1 MALTQAEEIELRRL
15 RAMAPYPGSIPTP
28 RPGPQQPSLGP
39 ALVTPGMNA
48 PKENE
53 SKNRENSLMKYAQ
66 GEGLGGTELMA
77 FMAQVSHE
85 SSDFN
90 NLHEIDRGKG
100 KKYGERYYGR
110 GYIQLTHDY
119 NYKAMGDKLGI
130 DLLNNPEL
138 AADPEI
144 AKRIAVQWWKD
155 NVRPGVKDWND
166 VYSHSRLVNYPG
178 AAGPEQVKGY
188 DKRVAKFQ
196 KYQKQLR
203 PVVVEVKGGLFKIPA
218 IQVPEVL
225 SDWPGARVV
234 PSSTN
239 IASEKK
245 RQ

>member
-1 MALTQAEEIELRRL
+1 MALTPEEQQELDQL
-15 RAMAPYPGSIPTP
+15 NKMASYPGPISVSTT
-28 RPGPQQPSLGP
+28 RYAPQNQETSL
-39 ALVTPGMNA
+39 L
-48 PKENE
+48 
-53 SKNRENSLMKYAQ
+53 KYAQ
-66 GEGLGGTELMA
+66 GEGLNKNELTA

-85 SSDFN
+85 SNGFR
-90 NLHEIDRGKG
+90 NLEEIGGGKDSYGGGKG
-100 KKYGERYYGR
+100 YKGR

-130 DLLNNPEL
+130 DLLNNPDL

-166 VYSHSRLVNYPG
+166 VYSHSRLVNYPN
-178 AAGPEQVKGY
+178 ATGPEQVKGY
-188 DKRVAKFQ
+188 DERVAEFQ

-203 PVVVEVKGGLFKIPA
+203 LVVVEVKGGLFKIPA

-225 SDWPGARVV
+225 SDWPEARVV
-234 PSSTN
+234 PSSTSV
-239 IASEKK
+239 AFEKK